1 MAVFFETIDKTR
13 SPEES
18 QQFPG
23 NIKEELK
30 ILKAELAT
38 LQGEKD
44 AEKRLDI
51 QRKVKRL
58 ERLDAI
64 ME

>member
-1 MAVFFETIDKTR
+1 MAVFFQTIDKTR
-13 SPEES
+13 SPEGPKKS
-18 QQFPG
+18 PG
-23 NIKEELK
+23 DVKEELRV
-30 ILKAELAT
+30 LKAELE
-38 LQGEKD
+38 GEKD
-44 AEKRLDI
+44 AKKRLEL